1 MKKQFPLFIAGIT
14 LIVSFE
20 RCTNSNGN
28 SSIEIEKELS
38 NPDEKIFASY
48 WYQRKAEIT
57 SYRLE
62 QARYGEMHN
71 GEAVLIFVTEDFSKT
86 KQVKSDNPESA
97 KNDAV
102 NVLKMNMTK
111 KFNTGIYPY
120 SMMLSV
126 FTPVQFNKYSST
138 LKTTASSQ
146 EWCGHTFTQLN
157 LEEENYRAVLHSYFE
172 KEGEQA
178 ITFPKV
184 LLEDELW
191 TTLRISPEKIPHGEM
206 SMLPGFL
213 SQRLLHTEMK
223 VEKAIIKINISPD
236 ENVCDWLGKNIRL
249 KMLSVQYPEQDR
261 TLNIYYTEKFPYQ
274 IIGWEETYLDGF
286 GANKKKL
293 TTRAIKKKTL
303 FIDYWNHNKKAD
315 TDFRDSLELSK

>member
-1 MKKQFPLFIAGIT
+1 MKKHFVLFIAGIF
-14 LIVSFE
+14 LVVSFE

-48 WYQRKAEIT
+48 WYQGKAEIT
-57 SYRLE
+57 SYQLE
-62 QARYGEMHN
+62 QTRYGEMHT
-71 GEAVLIFVTEDFSKT
+71 GEAVLIFVTEDFSKS
-86 KQVKSDNPESA
+86 KQVKLDNPEA
-97 KNDAV
+97 VKNDAE

-138 LKTTASSQ
+138 LKITASSQ

-178 ITFPKV
+178 ITFSKV

-191 TTLRISPEKIPHGEM
+191 TTLRISPEKITHGEM

-223 VEKAIIKINISPD
+223 AEKAIVKNNLIPD
-236 ENVCDWLGKNIRL
+236 ESVYEWLGKGTKL
-249 KMLSVQYPEQDR
+249 KMLSVQYPEQER
-261 TLNIYYTEKFPYQ
+261 TLKIYFAEKFPYQ

-286 GANKKKL
+286 GTNKKKL

-303 FIDYWNHNKKAD
+303 FIDYWNHNKNAD
-315 TDFRDSLELSK
+315 TALRDSLELSK